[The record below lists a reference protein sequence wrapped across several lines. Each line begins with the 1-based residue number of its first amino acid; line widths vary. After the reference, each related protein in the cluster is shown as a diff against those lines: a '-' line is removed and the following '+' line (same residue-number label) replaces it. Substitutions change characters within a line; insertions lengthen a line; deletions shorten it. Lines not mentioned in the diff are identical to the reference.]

1 LANTTLKAK
10 YPSQLLNQH
19 KSDLKDEIDAEID
32 RKMRANRIE
41 DFTII
46 TIANYGFRE
55 FVLNWIMSLSKC
67 GYHKFVVFSFD
78 QALVD
83 HLAKKGYQNNA
94 ILVPRVW
101 LDYNIS
107 SNYADWAQDTYVQIV
122 KSKTNV
128 WQNLLARNYSFLFSD
143 PDVAWISSH
152 ILDHIKFQ
160 FEHSLAEVLFSQDQE
175 PRIIYCNTG
184 FFYATATS
192 FVKTLFTDL
201 LNLQRAGNDTNYVEQ
216 FYLRDMLVRR
226 RFNDK
231 RVDTLDIALYANG
244 NSYFD
249 DRINKKLNSIP
260 LTLHMNYIVG
270 QDAKMKALKLKGYWY
285 L

>member
-1 LANTTLKAK
+1 MRF
-10 YPSQLLNQH
+10 NQ
-19 KSDLKDEIDAEID
+19 ID
-32 RKMRANRIE
+32 

-46 TIANYGFRE
+46 TLANFGFRE
-55 FVLNWIMSLSKC
+55 FVLNWIMSLKKH

-78 QALVD
+78 QALVNFLQLLGFQD
-83 HLAKKGYQNNA
+83 NV

-107 SNYADWAQDTYVQIV
+107 SNYADWAQETYVQIV
-122 KSKTNV
+122 KSKTNI
-128 WQNLLARNYSFLFSD
+128 WLNLLSRNYSFLFSD

-160 FEHSLAEVLFSQDQE
+160 FEHSLADVLFSQDQE
-175 PRIIYCNTG
+175 NRIIYCNTG
-184 FFYATATS
+184 FFYATATP
-192 FVKTLFTDL
+192 FVKGLFTDL
-201 LNLQRAGNDTNYVEQ
+201 LKFQQAGNDTGFIEQ

-226 RFNDK
+226 RFNDT

-244 NSYFD
+244 NSHFSD
-249 DRINKKLNSIP
+249 KINQKLNSTP
-260 LTLHMNYIVG
+260 LTLHMNYMVG
-270 QDAKMKALKLKGYWY
+270 RSAKMNSLKSKGYWH